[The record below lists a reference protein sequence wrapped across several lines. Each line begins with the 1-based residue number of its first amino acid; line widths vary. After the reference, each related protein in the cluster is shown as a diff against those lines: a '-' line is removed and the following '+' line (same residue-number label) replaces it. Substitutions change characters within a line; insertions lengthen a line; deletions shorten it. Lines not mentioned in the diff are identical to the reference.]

1 MCVWFH
7 LKRVVQQEFKKEG
20 ILKTAS
26 SSISMNEINETDVN
40 PEFDLVVGFASDNLN
55 SPAYMALGTL
65 VTRHFSTHIYF
76 MVPTKKLGGIEN
88 PNGNSLVTSQI
99 IIMIW
104 YMFRTRIPGRVCR
117 LLKSTLDRNGNVIRY
132 VELPVIDGC
141 DLIRKKMSDMTERL
155 RNSNLSSILEYWG
168 VDTSKEKIDESISG
182 NAEQIDE
189 SCLPSDYVDTR
200 EFVEDDEEDEE
211 DDDDDDDDDDEEDDD
226 DDDEEDEE
234 DDDDDDE
241 EDDDDGDD
249 DDDDDGDDG
258 DDDDDDDYI
267 D

>member
-1 MCVWFH
+1 VSGFH

-55 SPAYMALGTL
+55 SPVALGTL

-155 RNSNLSSILEYWG
+155 RNSNLSSILEYWE
-168 VDTSKEKIDESISG
+168 VDTSKEQIDESISG

-200 EFVEDDEEDEE
+200 EFVEDDDDDEE
-211 DDDDDDDDDDEEDDD
+211 DEEDDD

-241 EDDDDGDD
+241 EDDDD

-258 DDDDDDDYI
+258 DDDDDDDYLI
-267 D
+267 RRMTR

>member
-1 MCVWFH
+1 MENDDSFVMDEPAAEINYADVFNERALSLARELRVKRTIGRPSIRRVWTDSPRVLVEITGHTWTIDGVSGFH

-76 MVPTKKLGGIEN
+76 MVPTKRLGGIEN

-141 DLIRKKMSDMTERL
+141 DLIRNDPKKNVGYDRK
-155 RNSNLSSILEYWG
+155 I
-168 VDTSKEKIDESISG
+168 KE
-182 NAEQIDE
+182 
-189 SCLPSDYVDTR
+189 
-200 EFVEDDEEDEE
+200 
-211 DDDDDDDDDDEEDDD
+211 
-226 DDDEEDEE
+226 
-234 DDDDDDE
+234 
-241 EDDDDGDD
+241 
-249 DDDDDGDDG
+249 
-258 DDDDDDDYI
+258 
-267 D
+267 